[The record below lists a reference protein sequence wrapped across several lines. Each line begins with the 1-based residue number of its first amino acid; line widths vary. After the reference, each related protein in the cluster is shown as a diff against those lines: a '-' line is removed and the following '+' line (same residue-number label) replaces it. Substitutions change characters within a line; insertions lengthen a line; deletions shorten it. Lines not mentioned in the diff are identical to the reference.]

1 MRHHAPQFGLFLE
14 KELIPRVHVNAFLLL
29 APCTPIRVVDRDSF
43 RRFFAGIGERRM
55 GRLLARAYAGSAEDG
70 ARRAQK
76 RLALVQ
82 DLLTKD

>member
-1 MRHHAPQFGLFLE
+1 
-14 KELIPRVHVNAFLLL
+14 
-29 APCTPIRVVDRDSF
+29 
-43 RRFFAGIGERRM
+43 M